1 MPRGR
6 PAKGAKKGQPVKAAA
21 DEVESGRSFFILLFI
36 AVVETPCFGGLERF
50 DVDDVEK
57 VAHVGE
63 ASSL

>member
-1 MPRGR
+1 M
-6 PAKGAKKGQPVKAAA
+6 KAAA
-21 DEVESGRSFFILLFI
+21 DEVESGRFFFILLFT

-63 ASSL
+63 SSSL

>member
-21 DEVESGRSFFILLFI
+21 DEVEAGRFSFILLFT

-63 ASSL
+63 SSSL